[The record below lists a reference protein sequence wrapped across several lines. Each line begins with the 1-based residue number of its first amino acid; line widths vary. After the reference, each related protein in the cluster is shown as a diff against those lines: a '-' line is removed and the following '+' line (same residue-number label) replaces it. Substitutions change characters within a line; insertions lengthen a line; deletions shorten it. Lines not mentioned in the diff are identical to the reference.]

1 MDLKTR
7 RGETL
12 PIIWEIDE
20 TGADTATITIS
31 DGDTIILTKTVPF
44 NGLTADLTLSAS
56 ETDILVKKYEYMVTL
71 VYTDGTVEKYPDVS
85 GCSSCS
91 LPVFEVCKAN
101 DEV

>member
-20 TGADTATITIS
+20 TGADTATITIT
-31 DGDTIILTKTVPF
+31 DGDVVVLTKTVSF
-44 NGLTADLTLSAS
+44 NGLTADLTLSNT
-56 ETDILVKKYEYMVTL
+56 ETDIPVKKYDYMITL

-85 GCSSCS
+85 SCSGCS